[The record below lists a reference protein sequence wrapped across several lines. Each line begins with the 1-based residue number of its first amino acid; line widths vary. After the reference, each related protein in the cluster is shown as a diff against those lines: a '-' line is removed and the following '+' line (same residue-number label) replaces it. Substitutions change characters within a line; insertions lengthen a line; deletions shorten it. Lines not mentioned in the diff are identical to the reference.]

1 MKHLKIIKYPSKPSR
16 NRGFG
21 GRSLWIGHRIHR
33 ILADSSG
40 RGCRKVRDC
49 RSYCKGYST
58 AGLMMARM
66 GVSVMPPGFF
76 TQLEGL
82 KLRILVL
89 TLILQIY
96 LMIELKKLVTSVA
109 VAEIRDLYDR
119 YQVVMPPGHESFSL
133 GLHLGTAMTPAE
145 WLSPP
150 MAIIVAGSPSLTPRT
165 SSSWM
170 SASVRRG
177 VVT

>member
-1 MKHLKIIKYPSKPSR
+1 
-16 NRGFG
+16 
-21 GRSLWIGHRIHR
+21 
-33 ILADSSG
+33 
-40 RGCRKVRDC
+40 
-49 RSYCKGYST
+49 
-58 AGLMMARM
+58 MARM

-119 YQVVMPPGHESFSL
+119 YQVVMPPGHESFLL

-150 MAIIVAGSPSLTPRT
+150 LGSRILP
-165 SSSWM
+165 
-170 SASVRRG
+170 AKRRSFEANG
-177 VVT
+177 YHRGREPFFNAKNFELLDECFGSKGRGYVT